1 MIERRIFLKGF
12 LRNKVNFVL
21 NEDLFMLYYYNV
33 YIEKY
38 FKRFIKVYEV
48 DLKNKR

>member
-1 MIERRIFLKGF
+1 MIERRILLKGF

-21 NEDLFMLYYYNV
+21 NEDLFMSHHYNV

-38 FKRFIKVYEV
+38 SK
-48 DLKNKR
+48 